1 MQWCNG
7 TLFTSETK
15 FALFKCCPSII
26 AKIKGLKL
34 YFFLGIFDTY
44 QSTEK
49 PFLPCSLTAS
59 FGASVHLYNVI
70 ESQSL
75 NFQDFNKKFS
85 AKMIRY
91 KNFWLPQIVRQSSIG
106 RKEKRNFK
114 NVLTSLYYSSIRYF
128 WKSRLHLYCHGK
140 LAGGWFIHLPWEER
154 LRNFW
159 E

>member
-1 MQWCNG
+1 MLRYHNEQ
-7 TLFTSETK
+7 T
-15 FALFKCCPSII
+15 FKLGEAIWPQNNLNMCPSII

-106 RKEKRNFK
+106 RKEKRKFCRSGVSGFVNYWHLTLGALAQYVQNIQTFK
-114 NVLTSLYYSSIRYF
+114 
-128 WKSRLHLYCHGK
+128 
-140 LAGGWFIHLPWEER
+140 
-154 LRNFW
+154 
-159 E
+159 